1 MRNIWDNTHQW
12 ILFVR
17 AYFGCHMET
26 RGAAFQCHL
35 HFQGSV
41 NRPSPELVWFVSRQR
56 ECKEESKEGKGALWM
71 EGGTNSSLSPIRG
84 LPNLPSD

>member
-1 MRNIWDNTHQW
+1 
-12 ILFVR
+12 
-17 AYFGCHMET
+17 MEN

-41 NRPSPELVWFVSRQR
+41 NRPSPKLVRFVSRQR
-56 ECKEESKEGKGALWM
+56 ECKKEESKEGRGALWM
-71 EGGTNSSLSPIRG
+71 EGGTNSSLSPFRG

>member
-1 MRNIWDNTHQW
+1 
-12 ILFVR
+12 
-17 AYFGCHMET
+17 MET

>member
-1 MRNIWDNTHQW
+1 MRNVWDNTHYW

-17 AYFGCHMET
+17 AYFGCHMEN

-41 NRPSPELVWFVSRQR
+41 NRPSPKLVWFVSRQR
-56 ECKEESKEGKGALWM
+56 ECKKNARMKRARRAGLHYGWM
-71 EGGTNSSLSPIRG
+71 VEPAAEPRF
-84 LPNLPSD
+84 